1 MTRNPPPPPP
11 NLLCTNTK
19 YLEND
24 EEFPYLYTISVFT
37 QLISFPSYQ
46 AFCILCYDQESQT

>member
-1 MTRNPPPPPP
+1 MTRNPPPP

-46 AFCILCYDQESQT
+46 AFCILCYDEESQT